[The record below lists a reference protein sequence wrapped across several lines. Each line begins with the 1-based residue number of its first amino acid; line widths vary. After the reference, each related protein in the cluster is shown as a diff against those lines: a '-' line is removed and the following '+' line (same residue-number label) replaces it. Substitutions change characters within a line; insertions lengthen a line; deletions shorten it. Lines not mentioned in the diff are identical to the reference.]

1 MSRTY
6 WTIILVFLAV
16 LVVGGLLTAK
26 TLFPG
31 LLPSSNQG
39 TTSQTEGGGATI
51 PSNPSTVTNSTQQG
65 GGNTTTNEQT
75 AASLLVASVSGGT
88 VSVIDFT
95 KDPDTKTTSNI
106 PDSYFLSGGLDP
118 SESGSSFSIMYVSTD
133 QSFTISLWQ
142 EPLGDVRRQ
151 AEAALIRKLGI
162 SQEVACAL
170 RYTVLVPYKVNP
182 YYAGKNLGL
191 SFCPGA
197 EALQ

>member
-6 WTIILVFLAV
+6 WTILLVFIAV
-16 LVVGGLLTAK
+16 LVGGGLLAAK
-26 TLFPG
+26 ILFPG
-31 LLPSSNQG
+31 LLPSNSQG
-39 TTSQTEGGGATI
+39 TTQTQGGGTTI
-51 PSNPSTVTNSTQQG
+51 PSNPSTATNPSQQG
-65 GGNTTTNEQT
+65 GSNTPTNEQT
-75 AASLLVASVSGGT
+75 AASLLVGSVSGGT
-88 VSVIDFT
+88 VSVTDFT
-95 KDPDTKTTSNI
+95 KDPETKTTPNI

-118 SESGSSFSIMYVSTD
+118 NTTGASFSIMYVSTD

-142 EPLGDVRRQ
+142 EPLGEVRRQ
-151 AEAALIRKLGI
+151 AETELLKKLGVA
-162 SQEVACAL
+162 QGVACGL